1 VGPNAACLVIAAEVS
16 SCIMRTMGKI
26 AQDDTCWPLVTVHFP
41 ATASSDEDIEAHI
54 ADQRALLEKR
64 RRFVQIIDA
73 SQAPVISARQRK
85 RFSDWIKESEAMSR
99 RYCLGLSTVVP
110 NPIVRGA
117 MQAVLWLVTPPMPVK
132 MFGTLEE
139 CAEQCLLW
147 LADANVEERERA
159 EAKLRVLSRKRAS

>member
-1 VGPNAACLVIAAEVS
+1 MA
-16 SCIMRTMGKI
+16 KI
-26 AQDDTCWPLVTVHFP
+26 EQDETCWPLVTVHFP
-41 ATASSDEDIEAHI
+41 SSETSDADIEEHI
-54 ADQRALLEKR
+54 TLQRALLERR

-73 SQAPVISARQRK
+73 SRAPVISARQRK

-99 RYCLGLSTVVP
+99 RYCLGLATVVP

-117 MQAVLWLVTPPMPVK
+117 LQAVLWLVTPPMPVK

-139 CAEQCLLW
+139 CADQCLTW

-159 EAKLRVLSRKRAS
+159 EAKLRQLARRRAS